1 MSKKGDRLRGQGRRI
16 ADQRRQ
22 HPGRAMPPNFDCV
35 PLIGQFFGQL
45 GQFKR
50 LDDCDVRW
58 EPGADKKENLALR
71 VLWDLL
77 GGRRLRPIG
86 LVPVTSRCRSSLR
99 GRVRS

>member
-1 MSKKGDRLRGQGRRI
+1 
-16 ADQRRQ
+16 
-22 HPGRAMPPNFDCV
+22 MPPNF
-35 PLIGQFFGQL
+35 GQFFGQL

-99 GRVRS
+99 GRVRSYQRVPTGVNRDSQGPPTERV